1 MRVGCA
7 RPQDADKLPGCRH
20 ARWVRE
26 TARRTQARWVV
37 HRAGGAAAYRTHTIP
52 LGSPSRGTHTRAA
65 GRTQEPRDAHKS
77 RGTHTRAA
85 GRTQEPRD
93 AHKGRPYYGRALV
106 LFACV
111 ARKTDVSLPAW
122 ERRMDTRCYPGHVP
136 CPRHQPGHASLLR
149 EKCHHAPN
157 PRHQPGHA
165 SLLREKC
172 HHAPNPRP

>member
-1 MRVGCA
+1 SCVYPSLLRVAQGPYTLSNAARRTHIGAQDASMRVGCA

-85 GRTQEPRD
+85 GRTQEP
-93 AHKGRPYYGRALV
+93 
-106 LFACV
+106 
-111 ARKTDVSLPAW
+111 
-122 ERRMDTRCYPGHVP
+122 
-136 CPRHQPGHASLLR
+136 
-149 EKCHHAPN
+149 
-157 PRHQPGHA
+157 
-165 SLLREKC
+165 
-172 HHAPNPRP
+172 